1 MVGPERFH
9 HHHQPFEFRPGG
21 VWRFIMHGPD
31 GRDYQNR
38 IIFDEIVPPERV
50 VYRHGGG
57 DDVEPVQFTQT
68 VTFEELGGKT
78 RLTWRGTFPSAKECA
93 RVIKEYGADK
103 GLMQTMARLA
113 NYMAAKA
120 GNA

>member
-9 HHHQPFEFRPGG
+9 HHHHHRIRVPARWRLALHHAWARRP
-21 VWRFIMHGPD
+21 
-31 GRDYQNR
+31 
-38 IIFDEIVPPERV
+38 
-50 VYRHGGG
+50 
-57 DDVEPVQFTQT
+57 
-68 VTFEELGGKT
+68 T
-78 RLTWRGTFPSAKECA
+78 RLTWRGTFPSAKERA

-113 NYMAAKA
+113 DYVAAKA